1 MLTICL
7 GAKSLLEVSVY
18 GIYMMV
24 VNAVNQLMT
33 SFSNGLT
40 AGFGEVIAKNEEE
53 TLKKSYSSYE
63 YMLFCNSCLL

>member
-1 MLTICL
+1 
-7 GAKSLLEVSVY
+7 
-18 GIYMMV
+18 MMV

-53 TLKKSYSSYE
+53 TLKRAIQVMSICI
-63 YMLFCNSCLL
+63 L